1 MNQQENFKKD
11 LLDFIAEREA
21 EILAE
26 HLAEKVA
33 KCQLHRVSAKAPKQ
47 TAKTTAKAPKQT
59 AKTTEVPK

>member
-11 LLDFIAEREA
+11 ILDLVAEREA
-21 EILAE
+21 AILAE

-33 KCQLHRVSAKAPKQ
+33 KCQLHRVSAKARI
-47 TAKTTAKAPKQT
+47 KTTAKAPKQT

>member
-47 TAKTTAKAPKQT
+47 TAKADSQSSKADSQNNC
-59 AKTTEVPK
+59 